1 MKNVKRI
8 LFALLL
14 IVGINKVSAI
24 EYNYSEWS
32 TLYPSG
38 MDELLIQSE
47 VRYKWYTFENNLI
60 VYTDDYYTEYDGYT
74 KDEASAKT
82 FYRYITN
89 DRVFMNKYNQL
100 VTDNSFCEKNFCY
113 IRILT
118 EPTMVD
124 LSEKE
129 ENLYENAELKEY
141 TPEVV
146 PKTLDAIYY
155 SFGLIIISLIGILLY
170 IIRKRKKEIFN

>member
-24 EYNYSEWS
+24 EYTYSEWS
-32 TLYPSG
+32 PLYPSG
-38 MDELLIQSE
+38 IDELIIESE
-47 VRYKWYTFENNLI
+47 VRYKWYTFEDNLI
-60 VYTDDYYTEYDGYT
+60 VYIDDYYTEYDGCT

-89 DRVFMNKYNQL
+89 DKIVTNKYNKL
-100 VTDNSFCEKNFCY
+100 VTDNSYCDKNFCY
-113 IRILT
+113 IRMQAK
-118 EPTMVD
+118 PTMID

-129 ENLYENAELKEY
+129 ENLYENAELEEF

-146 PKTLDAIYY
+146 PKTFDAIYY
-155 SFGLIIISLIGILLY
+155 YISFIVISLIGILYFL
-170 IIRKRKKEIFN
+170 IKKRKKEYFS